1 MHWQKFFFRKEGQ
14 KLKCYRLG
22 DDWKVRKMRKFR
34 RQIVKKLSS
43 GKTEKDRVVIYLSKT
58 LI

>member
-1 MHWQKFFFRKEGQ
+1 MVKILFQERGTEAES
-14 KLKCYRLG
+14 YRLG